1 MEKLLSIQMCFF
13 VAVESANTLLTFRK
27 KDMFQKNLVY
37 ELWSK
42 NMKINQNA
50 GFFTLQFVTNKL
62 KYEVE
67 FLDGGI
73 GQGCLDMAKVTTN
86 SLSVLFQG

>member
-1 MEKLLSIQMCFF
+1 MCFF
-13 VAVESANTLLTFRK
+13 VAVKSANTLLTFRK
-27 KDMFQKNLVY
+27 KEMFEKNLVY

-67 FLDGGI
+67 LLDRGK
-73 GQGCLDMAKVTTN
+73 GQVCLDMAKVTTN
-86 SLSVLFQG
+86 SLPALSQG